1 MDTPNVDAMVM
12 ELLEILP
19 DLDDATIIEMY
30 QVYLDSNEEL
40 AALAEED

>member
-1 MDTPNVDAMVM
+1 MDTTNVDDMVM

-19 DLDDATIIEMY
+19 DLDDKTITLMY

-40 AALAEED
+40 AELAED